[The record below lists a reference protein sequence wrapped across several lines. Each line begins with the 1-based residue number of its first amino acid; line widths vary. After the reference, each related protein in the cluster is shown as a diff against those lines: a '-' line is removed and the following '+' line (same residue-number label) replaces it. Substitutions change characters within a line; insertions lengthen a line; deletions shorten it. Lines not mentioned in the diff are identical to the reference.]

1 MGGRDDGLDYQR
13 EWVGL
18 SGQSERSLVTL
29 CRNLNPQAPR
39 APQIPRPSP
48 SWPSAAPLVPAPSAP
63 KSLRRALPA
72 FRPAAPGRAVA
83 KTRLRIPPDLQG
95 VTSPL
100 RVSVSSCVRRRW
112 AGLARIEVLRS
123 RPLARA
129 PASQPDAAS
138 AGSVQPAL
146 SCPGTI
152 LALSKA
158 AASRV
163 FSSLGLR
170 LFFPGRSPSPAP
182 PLSGPQGSPCPSAHR
197 PSPELRSRHTAQ
209 APCGPVFLLRRL
221 PAMASWGPGLPLPL
235 GLLLLLLP
243 PPPATSASDR
253 PRVKDPVN
261 PEKLLVITVATA
273 ETEGYRRFLRSA
285 EYFNYT
291 VRTLGLGQEWRG
303 GDVARTVGGGQK
315 VRWLKK
321 EMEKYADR
329 EDMVIMFVDS
339 YDVILAG
346 SPSELLKKFVQSGS
360 RLLFSAEGFC
370 WPEWGLA
377 EQYPEVG
384 TGKRFLNSGGFIGFA
399 PTIHQ
404 VVRQWKYKD
413 DDDDQL
419 FYTRLYLDP
428 GLREKLSLNLDHKS
442 RIFQNLN
449 GALDEIVLKFDRN
462 RVRIRNVAYDTL
474 PVVVHGNGPTK
485 LQLNYLGNY
494 VPNSWTPQGGCG
506 FCGRDRRT
514 LPGGQPPPRVL
525 LAVFVEQ
532 PTPFLPR
539 FLQRLLLL
547 DYPPDRVTLFL
558 HNNEVYHEPHIADS
572 WPQLQDHFSAV
583 KLVGPE
589 EALTPGEARD
599 MAMDSCRQDSECD
612 FYFSLD
618 ADAIITNQQT
628 LRLLIEENRKVIAP
642 MLSRHGKLWSNFW
655 GALSPDEYYARSE
668 DYVELVQRKRVGVWN
683 VPYISQAYVIRG
695 ETLRTELPQREVFS
709 GSDTDPDMAFCKSL
723 RDKGIF
729 LHLSNQQEFGRLLA
743 TSRYDTDHLHP
754 DLWQI
759 FDNPLDW
766 QEQYIHE
773 NYSRALEGQGLV
785 EQPCPDVY
793 WFPLLSDQMCDE
805 LVEEMEHYGQW
816 SGGRHEDSRLA
827 GGYENV
833 PTVDIHMKQVGY
845 EDQWLQLLRTYVG
858 PMTESLFPGYHTKT
872 RAVMNFVVR
881 YRPDEQP
888 SLRPHHDSSTFT
900 LNVALN
906 HKGLDYEAWGRPGG
920 GPGRGRTPETAGR
933 KSGHADL
940 A

>member
-1 MGGRDDGLDYQR
+1 MITKPPPRPRSLSLGQERPWAGPSKVGRAELAIRDVRGGTLSP
-13 EWVGL
+13 GL
-18 SGQSERSLVTL
+18 SLAPSRAQTSGRRAPPPAAAS
-29 CRNLNPQAPR
+29 PPR
-39 APQIPRPSP
+39 APPLRPR
-48 SWPSAAPLVPAPSAP
+48 VFRRR
-63 KSLRRALPA
+63 LRAGRWR
-72 FRPAAPGRAVA
+72 RPA
-83 KTRLRIPPDLQG
+83 
-95 VTSPL
+95 S
-100 RVSVSSCVRRRW
+100 
-112 AGLARIEVLRS
+112 
-123 RPLARA
+123 
-129 PASQPDAAS
+129 
-138 AGSVQPAL
+138 
-146 SCPGTI
+146 
-152 LALSKA
+152 
-158 AASRV
+158 ASRWTRRGSLPL
-163 FSSLGLR
+163 SSFGFLVCPVGPLTPIRVLLG
-170 LFFPGRSPSPAP
+170 GRSPAGPPPRAPHSPRSVSGAGTQPPRLVSRAEPASRPGPLPCAP
-182 PLSGPQGSPCPSAHR
+182 PRR
-197 PSPELRSRHTAQ
+197 PD
-209 APCGPVFLLRRL
+209 
-221 PAMASWGPGLPLPL
+221 PAMALPGR
-235 GLLLLLLP
+235 GFRLLLLLLLVLP
-243 PPPATSASDR
+243 PSPASATSDR
-253 PRVKDPVN
+253 PRAGDPVN
-261 PEKLLVITVATA
+261 PDKLLVITVATA

-291 VRTLGLGQEWRG
+291 VQTLGLGQEWRG

-329 EDMVIMFVDS
+329 DDMVIMFVDS
-339 YDVILAG
+339 YDVVLAG
-346 SPSELLKKFVQSGS
+346 SPSELLRKFMKSGS
-360 RLLFSAEGFC
+360 RLLFSAESFC
-370 WPEWGLA
+370 WPEWALA

-399 PTIHQ
+399 PTIHRI
-404 VVRQWKYKD
+404 VRQWKYKD

-428 GLREKLSLNLDHKS
+428 GLREKLSLGLDHRS

-449 GALDEIVLKFDRN
+449 GALDEVVLKFDRN

-494 VPNSWTPQGGCG
+494 VPNGWTPEGGCG
-506 FCGRDRRT
+506 FCEQDRRP
-514 LPGGQPPPRVL
+514 LPEGQPLPRVL
-525 LAVFVEQ
+525 LAVFLEQ

-539 FLQRLLLL
+539 FLQRLLTL

-558 HNNEVYHEPHIADS
+558 HNSEVHHEPHVAAA

-589 EALTPGEARD
+589 EALSAGEARD
-599 MAMDSCRQDSECD
+599 MGLEACRQDPDCD

-618 ADAIITNQQT
+618 ADTVLTHPQT

-683 VPYISQAYVIRG
+683 VPYISQAYLIRG
-695 ETLRTELPQREVFS
+695 DTLRTELRQRDVFS
-709 GSDTDPDMAFCKSL
+709 SSDSDPDMAFCKSL

-766 QEQYIHE
+766 KEQYIHE
-773 NYSRALEGQGLV
+773 NYTRALEGEGLV

-793 WFPLLSDQMCDE
+793 WFPLLSEQMCDE
-805 LVEEMEHYGQW
+805 LVEEMEAFGQW

-833 PTVDIHMKQVGY
+833 PTVDIHMKQVGF

-906 HKGLDYEAWGRPGG
+906 HKGLDYEGG
-920 GPGRGRTPETAGR
+920 GCRFLRYDCVVSSPRKGWGLLHPGRLTHYHEGLPTTRGTRYIMVSFVDP
-933 KSGHADL
+933 
-940 A
+940 

>member
-1 MGGRDDGLDYQR
+1 MYGHPSSPSGCTPSPTVKPDPSPPTRVLPSLLHLQLLFRHRYLG
-13 EWVGL
+13 EWV
-18 SGQSERSLVTL
+18 
-29 CRNLNPQAPR
+29 
-39 APQIPRPSP
+39 
-48 SWPSAAPLVPAPSAP
+48 PSANSRLVS
-63 KSLRRALPA
+63 
-72 FRPAAPGRAVA
+72 
-83 KTRLRIPPDLQG
+83 
-95 VTSPL
+95 
-100 RVSVSSCVRRRW
+100 
-112 AGLARIEVLRS
+112 
-123 RPLARA
+123 
-129 PASQPDAAS
+129 
-138 AGSVQPAL
+138 
-146 SCPGTI
+146 
-152 LALSKA
+152 
-158 AASRV
+158 
-163 FSSLGLR
+163 
-170 LFFPGRSPSPAP
+170 
-182 PLSGPQGSPCPSAHR
+182 
-197 PSPELRSRHTAQ
+197 
-209 APCGPVFLLRRL
+209 
-221 PAMASWGPGLPLPL
+221 
-235 GLLLLLLP
+235 
-243 PPPATSASDR
+243 
-253 PRVKDPVN
+253 
-261 PEKLLVITVATA
+261 EKLLVITVATA

-285 EYFNYT
+285 EFFNYT
-291 VRTLGLGQEWRG
+291 VRTLGLGEEWRG

-360 RLLFSAEGFC
+360 HLLFSAEGFC

-399 PTIHQ
+399 PTVHQ

-428 GLREKLSLNLDHKS
+428 GLREKLSLSLDHKS

-449 GALDEIVLKFDRN
+449 GALDEVVLKFDRN

-494 VPNSWTPQGGCG
+494 VPNGWTPQGGCG
-506 FCGRDRRT
+506 FCGQDRRT
-514 LPGGQPPPRVL
+514 LPGGQTPSYTFLLTTVPLLSLGHYLFSPLYPRL
-525 LAVFVEQ
+525 SA
-532 PTPFLPR
+532 PH
-539 FLQRLLLL
+539 LQ
-547 DYPPDRVTLFL
+547 
-558 HNNEVYHEPHIADS
+558 EVYHEPHVADS

-599 MAMDSCRQDSECD
+599 MAMDTCRQDPECE

-618 ADAIITNQQT
+618 ADAVITNQQT
-628 LRLLIEENRKVIAP
+628 LRILIEENRKVIAP

-723 RDKGIF
+723 RDKVSGARAPEAGVLGSSHSHLFTPAPPLQGIF
-729 LHLSNQQEFGRLLA
+729 LHLSNQHEFGRLLA

-759 FDNPLDW
+759 FDNPLVSDW
-766 QEQYIHE
+766 KEQYIHE
-773 NYSRALEGQGLV
+773 NYSRALEGEGLV

-805 LVEEMEHYGQW
+805 LVEEMELYGQW

-858 PMTESLFPGYHTKT
+858 PMTESLFPGYHTK
-872 RAVMNFVVR
+872 VGHLMNFVVR

-906 HKGLDYEAWGRPGG
+906 HKGLDYEGG
-920 GPGRGRTPETAGR
+920 GCRFLRYDCIVSSPRKGWGLLHPGRLTHYHEGLPTTRGTRYIMVSFVDP
-933 KSGHADL
+933 
-940 A
+940 

>member
-1 MGGRDDGLDYQR
+1 M
-13 EWVGL
+13 
-18 SGQSERSLVTL
+18 
-29 CRNLNPQAPR
+29 
-39 APQIPRPSP
+39 
-48 SWPSAAPLVPAPSAP
+48 
-63 KSLRRALPA
+63 
-72 FRPAAPGRAVA
+72 
-83 KTRLRIPPDLQG
+83 
-95 VTSPL
+95 
-100 RVSVSSCVRRRW
+100 
-112 AGLARIEVLRS
+112 
-123 RPLARA
+123 
-129 PASQPDAAS
+129 AS
-138 AGSVQPAL
+138 
-146 SCPGTI
+146 
-152 LALSKA
+152 
-158 AASRV
+158 
-163 FSSLGLR
+163 
-170 LFFPGRSPSPAP
+170 
-182 PLSGPQGSPCPSAHR
+182 SGP
-197 PSPELRSRHTAQ
+197 
-209 APCGPVFLLRRL
+209 GPRLLL
-221 PAMASWGPGLPLPL
+221 
-235 GLLLLLLP
+235 LLLLLLP
-243 PPPATSASDR
+243 PAASASDR
-253 PRVKDPVN
+253 PRGRDPVN

-273 ETEGYRRFLRSA
+273 ETEGYLRFLRSA
-285 EYFNYT
+285 EFFNYT
-291 VRTLGLGQEWRG
+291 VRTLGLGEEWRG

-329 EDMVIMFVDS
+329 EDMIIMFVDS

-346 SPSELLKKFVQSGS
+346 GPSELLKKFVQSGS
-360 RLLFSAEGFC
+360 RLLFSAESFC

-399 PTIHQ
+399 TTIHHI
-404 VVRQWKYKD
+404 VRQWKYKD

-428 GLREKLSLNLDHKS
+428 GLREKLGLNLDHKS

-449 GALDEIVLKFDRN
+449 GALDEVVLKFDRN

-494 VPNSWTPQGGCG
+494 VPNGWTPEGGCG
-506 FCGRDRRT
+506 FCNRDWRT
-514 LPGGQPPPRVL
+514 LPGGQPPPRVF

-547 DYPPDRVTLFL
+547 DYPHDRITLFL
-558 HNNEVYHEPHIADS
+558 HNNEVFHEAHIADS
-572 WPQLQDHFSAV
+572 WPQLQDHFATT

-589 EALTPGEARD
+589 EALSPGEARD
-599 MAMDSCRQDSECD
+599 MAMDMCRQDPECE

-618 ADAIITNQQT
+618 ADAVLTNPQT
-628 LRLLIEENRKVIAP
+628 LRILIEENRKVIAP

-683 VPYISQAYVIRG
+683 VPYISQAYVIQG
-695 ETLRTELPQREVFS
+695 ETLRMELPQREVFS
-709 GSDTDPDMAFCKSL
+709 GSDTDPDMAFCKSF
-723 RDKGIF
+723 RDK
-729 LHLSNQQEFGRLLA
+729 
-743 TSRYDTDHLHP
+743 
-754 DLWQI
+754 
-759 FDNPLDW
+759 DW
-766 QEQYIHE
+766 QEQYIHG
-773 NYSRALEGQGLV
+773 NYSRALEGEGIV

-793 WFPLLSDQMCDE
+793 WFPLLSEQMCDE

-858 PMTESLFPGYHTKT
+858 PMTESLFPGYHTKA

-906 HKGLDYEAWGRPGG
+906 HKGLDYEGG
-920 GPGRGRTPETAGR
+920 GCRFLRYNCVISSPRKGWALLHPGRLTHYHEGLPTTRGTRYIMVSFVDP
-933 KSGHADL
+933 
-940 A
+940 

>member
-1 MGGRDDGLDYQR
+1 M
-13 EWVGL
+13 V
-18 SGQSERSLVTL
+18 
-29 CRNLNPQAPR
+29 
-39 APQIPRPSP
+39 
-48 SWPSAAPLVPAPSAP
+48 
-63 KSLRRALPA
+63 
-72 FRPAAPGRAVA
+72 
-83 KTRLRIPPDLQG
+83 
-95 VTSPL
+95 
-100 RVSVSSCVRRRW
+100 
-112 AGLARIEVLRS
+112 
-123 RPLARA
+123 PLALRA
-129 PASQPDAAS
+129 MF
-138 AGSVQPAL
+138 
-146 SCPGTI
+146 
-152 LALSKA
+152 
-158 AASRV
+158 
-163 FSSLGLR
+163 FSL
-170 LFFPGRSPSPAP
+170 GRSPGPAP
-182 PLSGPQGSPCPSAHR
+182 LGGPDPASRTFPAVGFQPR
-197 PSPELRSRHTAQ
+197 VILRS
-209 APCGPVFLLRRL
+209 APG
-221 PAMASWGPGLPLPL
+221 PLPTMAACGL
-235 GLLLLLLP
+235 RPRLLLLMLLPLLLP
-243 PPPATSASDR
+243 PPPTAWASASDR
-253 PRVKDPVN
+253 DRPRGGNVVN

-273 ETEGYRRFLRSA
+273 ETEGYLRFLQSA
-285 EYFNYT
+285 KFFNYT

-321 EMEKYADR
+321 EMEKYAER

-339 YDVILAG
+339 YDVLLAG
-346 SPSELLKKFVQSGS
+346 SPSELLKKFIQSGS
-360 RLLFSAEGFC
+360 RLLFSAEAFC

-384 TGKRFLNSGGFIGFA
+384 SGKRFLNSGGFIGFA
-399 PTIHQ
+399 PTIHKI
-404 VVRQWKYKD
+404 VRQWKYKD

-449 GALDEIVLKFDRN
+449 GALDEVVLKFDRN

-494 VPNSWTPQGGCG
+494 VPNGWTPQGGCG
-506 FCGRDRRT
+506 FCNQHRRT
-514 LPGGQPPPRVL
+514 LEGSQPAPRVL

-539 FLQRLLLL
+539 FLQRLLHL
-547 DYPPDRVTLFL
+547 DYPPDRVALFL
-558 HNNEVYHEPHIADS
+558 HNAEVYHEPHVADA
-572 WPQLQDHFSAV
+572 WPQLQDHFSAA

-589 EALTPGEARD
+589 EALGPGEARD
-599 MAMDSCRQDSECD
+599 MAMDHCRQDPECE

-618 ADAIITNQQT
+618 ADAVLTNPQT
-628 LRLLIEENRKVIAP
+628 LRLLIEHNRKVVAP

-683 VPYISQAYVIRG
+683 VPYIAQAYVIRG
-695 ETLRTELPQREVFS
+695 DTLRTELPQRDVFS
-709 GSDTDPDMAFCKSL
+709 DSDTDPDMAFCKSL
-723 RDKGIF
+723 RDRVSGQLGRAPRVTVLTCHHHPWRGGSACYLSSHATAPQGIF
-729 LHLSNQQEFGRLLA
+729 LHLSNQHEFGRLLA

-759 FDNPLDW
+759 FDNPVDW
-766 QEQYIHE
+766 RETYIHE
-773 NYSRALEGQGLV
+773 NYSRALHGEGLV

-793 WFPLLSDQMCDE
+793 WFPLLSEQMCDE
-805 LVEEMEHYGQW
+805 LVEEMENFGQW

-858 PMTESLFPGYHTKT
+858 PMTENLFPGYHTKT

-888 SLRPHHDSSTFT
+888 ALQPHHDSSTFT

-906 HKGLDYEAWGRPGG
+906 HKGLDYEGG
-920 GPGRGRTPETAGR
+920 GCRFLRYNCIISSPRKGWGLLHPGRLTHYHEGLPTTRGTRYIMVSFVDP
-933 KSGHADL
+933 
-940 A
+940 

>member
-1 MGGRDDGLDYQR
+1 MD
-13 EWVGL
+13 
-18 SGQSERSLVTL
+18 SPGQ
-29 CRNLNPQAPR
+29 
-39 APQIPRPSP
+39 
-48 SWPSAAPLVPAPSAP
+48 
-63 KSLRRALPA
+63 
-72 FRPAAPGRAVA
+72 
-83 KTRLRIPPDLQG
+83 
-95 VTSPL
+95 
-100 RVSVSSCVRRRW
+100 
-112 AGLARIEVLRS
+112 
-123 RPLARA
+123 
-129 PASQPDAAS
+129 
-138 AGSVQPAL
+138 
-146 SCPGTI
+146 
-152 LALSKA
+152 
-158 AASRV
+158 
-163 FSSLGLR
+163 
-170 LFFPGRSPSPAP
+170 
-182 PLSGPQGSPCPSAHR
+182 GPW
-197 PSPELRSRHTAQ
+197 L
-209 APCGPVFLLRRL
+209 
-221 PAMASWGPGLPLPL
+221 
-235 GLLLLLLP
+235 LLLLLLP
-243 PPPATSASDR
+243 PLVTSASER
-253 PRVKDPVN
+253 PRGADRVN
-261 PEKLLVITVATA
+261 PDKLLLLTVATE

-285 EYFNYT
+285 NLFNYT
-291 VRTLGLGQEWRG
+291 VRTLGLGEPWRG

-329 EDMVIMFVDS
+329 EDLIIMFVDS

-346 SPSELLKKFVQSGS
+346 SPTELLKKFLQSGS
-360 RLLFSAEGFC
+360 RLLFSAEAFC

-399 PTIHQ
+399 PTIHH

-413 DDDDQL
+413 DSDDQL
-419 FYTRLYLDP
+419 FYTQLYLDP
-428 GLREKLSLNLDHKS
+428 GLREKLGLNLDHKS

-449 GALDEIVLKFDRN
+449 GALDELVLKFERN

-474 PVVVHGNGPTK
+474 PVVIHGNGPTK

-494 VPNSWTPQGGCG
+494 VPNGWTPEGGCG
-506 FCGRDRRT
+506 FCGQDRRT
-514 LPGGQPPPRVL
+514 LPEGQPPPRVL

-558 HNNEVYHEPHIADS
+558 HNSEVYHEPHIADF
-572 WPQLQDHFSAV
+572 WPRLQDHFAAG

-599 MAMDSCRQDSECD
+599 MAMDSCRQDPDCD

-618 ADAIITNQQT
+618 ADTVITNQQT
-628 LRLLIEENRKVIAP
+628 LRILIEENRKVIAP

-709 GSDTDPDMAFCKSL
+709 SSDTDPDMAFCKTL
-723 RDKGIF
+723 RSKGIF
-729 LHLSNQQEFGRLLA
+729 LHLSNQQDFGRLLA

-759 FDNPLDW
+759 FDNPQDW
-766 QEQYIHE
+766 KEQYIHE
-773 NYSRALEGQGLV
+773 NYSRALEGEGLV

-805 LVEEMEHYGQW
+805 LVEEMEHFGQW

-833 PTVDIHMKQVGY
+833 PTVDIHMKQVDY

-858 PMTESLFPGYHTKT
+858 PMTETLFPGYHTKT

-906 HKGLDYEAWGRPGG
+906 HKDLDYEGG
-920 GPGRGRTPETAGR
+920 GCRFLRYDCVVASPRKGWGLLHPGRLTHYHEGLPTTRGTRYIMVSFVDP
-933 KSGHADL
+933 
-940 A
+940 

>member
-1 MGGRDDGLDYQR
+1 
-13 EWVGL
+13 
-18 SGQSERSLVTL
+18 
-29 CRNLNPQAPR
+29 
-39 APQIPRPSP
+39 
-48 SWPSAAPLVPAPSAP
+48 
-63 KSLRRALPA
+63 
-72 FRPAAPGRAVA
+72 
-83 KTRLRIPPDLQG
+83 
-95 VTSPL
+95 
-100 RVSVSSCVRRRW
+100 
-112 AGLARIEVLRS
+112 
-123 RPLARA
+123 
-129 PASQPDAAS
+129 
-138 AGSVQPAL
+138 
-146 SCPGTI
+146 
-152 LALSKA
+152 
-158 AASRV
+158 
-163 FSSLGLR
+163 
-170 LFFPGRSPSPAP
+170 
-182 PLSGPQGSPCPSAHR
+182 
-197 PSPELRSRHTAQ
+197 
-209 APCGPVFLLRRL
+209 
-221 PAMASWGPGLPLPL
+221 MASSGAGPRLLL
-235 GLLLLLLP
+235 LLLLLLLLP
-243 PPPATSASDR
+243 PPPAASASDR
-253 PRVKDPVN
+253 PRGSDPVN

-285 EYFNYT
+285 EFFNYT
-291 VRTLGLGQEWRG
+291 V
-303 GDVARTVGGGQK
+303 
-315 VRWLKK
+315 
-321 EMEKYADR
+321 
-329 EDMVIMFVDS
+329 
-339 YDVILAG
+339 
-346 SPSELLKKFVQSGS
+346 
-360 RLLFSAEGFC
+360 
-370 WPEWGLA
+370 
-377 EQYPEVG
+377 
-384 TGKRFLNSGGFIGFA
+384 
-399 PTIHQ
+399 
-404 VVRQWKYKD
+404 
-413 DDDDQL
+413 
-419 FYTRLYLDP
+419 
-428 GLREKLSLNLDHKS
+428 REKLSLNLDHKS

-449 GALDEIVLKFDRN
+449 GALDEVVLKFDRN

-494 VPNSWTPQGGCG
+494 VPKGWTPEGGCG
-506 FCGRDRRT
+506 YCDLDRRT

-547 DYPPDRVTLFL
+547 DYPPDRVALFL

-599 MAMDSCRQDSECD
+599 MAMDSCRQDPKCE

-618 ADAIITNQQT
+618 ADAVITNPQT
-628 LRLLIEENRKVIAP
+628 LRILIEENRKVIAP

-695 ETLRTELPQREVFS
+695 ETLRTELPQKEVFS
-709 GSDTDPDMAFCKSL
+709 SSDTDPDMAFCKSL
-723 RDKGIF
+723 RDQVSGAVVRGVGPGGLMLGGSHLVSPSHTLPPLQGIF
-729 LHLSNQQEFGRLLA
+729 LHLSNRHEFGRLLA

-766 QEQYIHE
+766 KEQYIHE
-773 NYSRALEGQGLV
+773 NYSRALEGKGLV

-833 PTVDIHMKQVGY
+833 PTVDIHMKQVGF

-906 HKGLDYEAWGRPGG
+906 HKGLDYEGG
-920 GPGRGRTPETAGR
+920 GCRFLRYDCVVSSPRKGWGLLHPGRLTHYHEGLPTTRGTRYIMVSFVDP
-933 KSGHADL
+933 
-940 A
+940 

>member
-1 MGGRDDGLDYQR
+1 
-13 EWVGL
+13 
-18 SGQSERSLVTL
+18 
-29 CRNLNPQAPR
+29 
-39 APQIPRPSP
+39 
-48 SWPSAAPLVPAPSAP
+48 
-63 KSLRRALPA
+63 
-72 FRPAAPGRAVA
+72 
-83 KTRLRIPPDLQG
+83 
-95 VTSPL
+95 
-100 RVSVSSCVRRRW
+100 
-112 AGLARIEVLRS
+112 
-123 RPLARA
+123 
-129 PASQPDAAS
+129 
-138 AGSVQPAL
+138 
-146 SCPGTI
+146 
-152 LALSKA
+152 
-158 AASRV
+158 
-163 FSSLGLR
+163 
-170 LFFPGRSPSPAP
+170 
-182 PLSGPQGSPCPSAHR
+182 
-197 PSPELRSRHTAQ
+197 
-209 APCGPVFLLRRL
+209 
-221 PAMASWGPGLPLPL
+221 MASWGPGLRLLL
-235 GLLLLLLP
+235 GILLLLLP
-243 PPPATSASDR
+243 PPATPASDR
-253 PRVKDPVN
+253 PRGRDPVN

-273 ETEGYRRFLRSA
+273 KTEGYRRFLRSA
-285 EYFNYT
+285 EFFNYT

-399 PTIHQ
+399 PTIHR
-404 VVRQWKYKD
+404 VVRQWKYED

-494 VPNSWTPQGGCG
+494 VPNGWTPQGGCG
-506 FCGRDRRT
+506 FCGRDRRI

-558 HNNEVYHEPHIADS
+558 HNNVRRPPAQPPKGPCPHRIGPDSFLHPFCSPPSPSCSSGAIFSALSLPSSHLSPHLQEVYHEPHIADS
-572 WPQLQDHFSAV
+572 WPQLQGHFSAV

-599 MAMDSCRQDSECD
+599 MAMDSCRQDPECE

-618 ADAIITNQQT
+618 ADAVITNQQT
-628 LRLLIEENRKVIAP
+628 LRILIEENRKVIAP

-766 QEQYIHE
+766 REQYIHE

-906 HKGLDYEAWGRPGG
+906 HKGLDYEGG
-920 GPGRGRTPETAGR
+920 GCRFLRYDCIVSSPRKGWGLLHPGRLTHYHEGLPTTRGTRYIMVSFVDP
-933 KSGHADL
+933 
-940 A
+940 